1 MSLQQAKKVKI
12 GDKVIIKNTGH
23 VVTVTDVLFI
33 MGGIGYPTD
42 TVSFAVSGTD
52 KRYHH
57 KALQLIN

>member
-1 MSLQQAKKVKI
+1 MSLREAKKCKI
-12 GDKVIIKNTGH
+12 GDKVKLKDTGK

-42 TVSFAVSGTD
+42 TVLFAVSGTD

-57 KALQLIN
+57 KTLQLLY